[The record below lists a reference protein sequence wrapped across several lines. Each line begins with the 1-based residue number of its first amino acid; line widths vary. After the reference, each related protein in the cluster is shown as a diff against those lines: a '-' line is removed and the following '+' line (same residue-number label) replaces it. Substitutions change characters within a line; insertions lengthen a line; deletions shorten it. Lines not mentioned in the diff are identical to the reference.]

1 VADGYRIGVDIGG
14 TFTDVVLLGSDGRLR
29 TKKVLSTPADYARG
43 VVDGIGGLL
52 QEAGVA
58 PASITEVVHATTV
71 ASNAVIEGK
80 GSTCCLLTTAGFRDV
95 LELRRL
101 RIPVMYELQ
110 YEKPRPLVPRRLRYE
125 IPERSGP
132 RGEEWA
138 ELDEQAVREAAERAR
153 AEGVVTVAISFLH
166 AYANPTHERRAAELV
181 REVVGDDVYITC
193 SSEILSEIREYERT
207 STAVVNAYIGPVV
220 QRYIRSLESNL
231 AEAGISAPLQIMQSS
246 GGLMSAD
253 AAIRKPAYLVES
265 GPAAGVVACAFLART
280 TGIPNVISLD
290 MGGTTAKAAILE
302 DGLPVKTSEYEV
314 GAGINLSSRLIKGG
328 GHAIRLPFIDLSEIG
343 AGGGSLVS
351 VDGFG
356 MLHVGPESAGADPGP
371 ACYGLGGDAPTLTD
385 ALVVLGYLNPEYL
398 AGGAVAVDADAAA
411 RAVERSVA
419 APLGRD
425 ALEAAFGVFELAVA
439 TMTRAVKA
447 VSTYR
452 GRDPREF
459 VLCGFGGNGPVVAV
473 AIARALQMRR
483 VLVPLAP
490 GVFSAAG
497 LLLSE
502 IEHEFVRTLPA
513 RGESASP
520 DVLHAVYRELEAEA
534 ERALVAEGVSR
545 EAIVIARFADVRYAG
560 QAYELTMPVAAGSP
574 DLARITVDFNAE
586 HHKTY
591 GHASADAPID
601 IVNVKLTARTAG
613 NGDKPYDPLAGLG
626 AEVAGAGGPSGRT
639 RRAYFGRRHGSLD
652 VPVISRA
659 ALLGSASR
667 EGPLIVEEYDAT
679 CVVPPGSRVTLDS
692 FGNIDIV
699 LDEEPR

>member
-1 VADGYRIGVDIGG
+1 LRSNVADAYRIGVDIGG
-14 TFTDVVLLGSDGRLR
+14 TFTDVVLLGSDGTLR
-29 TKKVLSTPADYARG
+29 TRKVLSTPDDYARG
-43 VVDGIGGLL
+43 VVEGILELL
-52 QEAGVA
+52 EDTGVA
-58 PASITEVVHATTV
+58 PASVSKVVHATTV
-71 ASNAVIEGK
+71 ASNAVLEGK
-80 GSTCCLLTTAGFRDV
+80 GSSCCLLTTAGFRDV
-95 LELRRL
+95 LEMRRL

-125 IPERSGP
+125 IPERTGP

-138 ELDEQAVREAAERAR
+138 ELNEQAVREAAERAR
-153 AEGVVTVAISFLH
+153 AEGVAAVAISFLH
-166 AYANPTHERRAAELV
+166 AYANPAHERRAAEIV

-193 SSEILSEIREYERT
+193 SSDILAEIREYERT
-207 STAVVNAYIGPVV
+207 STAVVNAYVGPVV
-220 QRYIRSLESNL
+220 QRYIRSLESSL

-246 GGLMSAD
+246 GGLMSAE
-253 AAIRKPAYLVES
+253 AALRKPAHLVES
-265 GPAAGVVACAFLART
+265 GPAAGVVACAFLARA

-302 DGLPVKTSEYEV
+302 AGQPVKTSEYEV

-328 GHAIRLPFIDLSEIG
+328 GYAIRLPFIDLSEIG

-351 VDGFG
+351 VDEFG

-371 ACYGLGGDAPTLTD
+371 ACYGRGGDRPTLTD

-398 AGGAVAVDADAAA
+398 TGGAVAIDAGAAA
-411 RAVERSVA
+411 RAVEPVA
-419 APLGRD
+419 AALGRD
-425 ALEAAFGVFELAVA
+425 RTEAAYGVFQLAVA

-452 GRDPREF
+452 GRDPRDF

-502 IEHEFVRTLPA
+502 IEHEFVRTLTA
-513 RGESASP
+513 RGGSASSE
-520 DVLHAVYRELEAEA
+520 VLHAGYRELEAEA

-545 EAIVIARFADVRYAG
+545 EAIVLSRFADIRYAG
-560 QAYELTMPVAAGSP
+560 QAYELTMPVAVGTP
-574 DLARITVDFNAE
+574 DLGRIAADFNAE
-586 HHKTY
+586 HHRTY

-601 IVNVKLTARTAG
+601 IVNLKLTARANG
-613 NGDKPYDPLAGLG
+613 NGDAPYDPLAGLG
-626 AEVAGAGGPSGRT
+626 AGGPVERT
-639 RRAYFGRRHGSLD
+639 RRAYFGPEDGSLG

-659 ALLGSASR
+659 ALVESPPR

-679 CVVPPGSRVTLDS
+679 CVVPPGCRVTLDS
-692 FGNIDIV
+692 LGNIDIA
-699 LDEEPR
+699 LDP